1 MKVLVTGGAGYIG
14 SLLTEMLADR
24 DYEVI
29 VLDRFMFGDTIGN
42 LENVTK
48 ISEDIRYLETEKFIR
63 ILSNVDA
70 VIDLAALS
78 NDPSG
83 ELNPLNTISIN
94 HLGRLRVAALSKV
107 AGVGRYILPSSCSI
121 YGFNDDFVDENSNP
135 NPLTTYAKANLA
147 IEKDSLALNSDE
159 FKVTV
164 FRLATVYGLS
174 INRMRFDLVVNDIVG
189 QVYTK
194 GFTTLTTGGKQWR
207 PFIHVRDVCKG
218 ILLGLEKNRDL
229 GGEILNLGSNDQNYQ
244 IMDVAKRIF
253 LALGNDEK
261 YEWVGSPD
269 TRSYKVKFDKIA
281 KLWDFHPDWDIE
293 KGARDLWKALE
304 EGNLRYGDPRT
315 ITVKWYMKLIEE
327 GIQL

>member
-24 DYEVI
+24 DYDVI
-29 VLDRFMFGDTIGN
+29 VLDRFMFGDTIDN
-42 LENVTK
+42 IENVTK